1 MPLFAPSRVS
11 PKTVLTVCL
20 VVAGTALV
28 LFALWHAP
36 LALGITLLSAVL
48 AVALEHLVSLLMRLH
63 VPRGLGIA
71 LVMLGVIGTLVGI
84 GFLLIPPAITQG
96 RQLVHSSGEYL
107 QTLPG
112 RPFVRKLSTVIDVE
126 ALVANS
132 ARYVRQQPAELAQQA
147 LSVVG
152 SAVRVVGSLVTVL
165 FVTLFML
172 VFGRRLLHA
181 ALSQAIPAHRKSYR
195 RILDGLY
202 RALGGY
208 LLGVGCVC
216 VSNATAS
223 SLFLAAIGVP
233 YFLPLGVVS
242 GLASLIPIVG
252 ATLAG
257 TLLSLV
263 AYVAGG
269 TWQGIATAS
278 FYVVYQQ
285 LENHLL
291 APLVY
296 ERTIKLDPLLS
307 ILTVLFLAELAG
319 IAGAVIA
326 VPLLAAV
333 QVVFRD
339 LLRLRRV
346 QLGLVDAA

>member
-20 VVAGTALV
+20 VTAGTAAV
-28 LFALWHAP
+28 LYALWRAP

-48 AVALEHLVSLLMRLH
+48 AVALEHIVSLLSRLRI
-63 VPRGLGIA
+63 PRGVGIA
-71 LVMLGVIGTLVGI
+71 LVMLGLLGALVGI

-96 RQLVHSSGEYL
+96 RQLVHSSGAYL
-107 QTLPG
+107 QTLPSK
-112 RPFVRKLSTVIDVE
+112 PLVRKLSTVVDVPE
-126 ALVANS
+126 LVA
-132 ARYVRQQPAELAQQA
+132 AAERYIRQQPAELAQQA
-147 LSVVG
+147 LSVLG
-152 SAVRVVGSLVTVL
+152 SAVRAVGSLVTVL

-172 VFGRRLLHA
+172 VFGRRLVHA
-181 ALSQAIPAHRKSYR
+181 VLDQAIPEHRKSYR

-202 RALGGY
+202 RTLGGY
-208 LLGVGCVC
+208 LLGVGCIC
-216 VSNATAS
+216 ISNATAS
-223 SLFLAAIGVP
+223 SLFLVAIGVP
-233 YFLPLGVVS
+233 YFLPLGVAS

-257 TLLSLV
+257 TMLSLV
-263 AYVAGG
+263 AYASGG
-269 TWQGIATAS
+269 TWQGIATAV

-296 ERTIKLDPLLS
+296 ERTLKLDPLLS
-307 ILTVLFLAELAG
+307 ILSVLFLAELAG

-333 QVVFRD
+333 QVIFRD
-339 LLRLRRV
+339 LLVLRRV